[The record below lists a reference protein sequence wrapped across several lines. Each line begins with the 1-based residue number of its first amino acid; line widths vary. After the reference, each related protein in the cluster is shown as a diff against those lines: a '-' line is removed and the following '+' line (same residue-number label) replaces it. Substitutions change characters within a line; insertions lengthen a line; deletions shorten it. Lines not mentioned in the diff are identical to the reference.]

1 MVQNVRTVPRWL
13 LAAISCL
20 SPFGLTIIAPLIPLL
35 SIKLDASAADLQY
48 LISAYVLGL
57 ALTQP
62 IVGLV
67 SDHYGRRPVLLTG
80 FALFFLATLALTRE
94 QSLNWMI
101 VLRFFQAVGVSV
113 GTVVARGLIRDLLP
127 AQEAL
132 KAFALISGA
141 MGFSPIVAPVAAGL
155 IATQF
160 GVSSVFWMLAGL
172 GVGLW
177 LWCFQA
183 IPETRLRVDHP
194 FLWRNLGSTYALL
207 LSSSQFWGFAGA
219 YGFLQGLFFSLL
231 GVGAIL
237 FWEQFGIGVTGF
249 SLLWSSLACVYILGS
264 LALHRFAYLTKP
276 DTQLMVVKW
285 LCLVSLAAPAVVWLW
300 GLNVLT
306 LLTPLACMMFISGIL
321 TPSVM
326 LGAVN
331 VYPELSG
338 TAAGLSSAIGMGAG
352 AMFTVVGGQAYE
364 VSPFLLVV
372 LMGLSGLGAGF
383 AWHWAHRT

>member
-1 MVQNVRTVPRWL
+1 M
-13 LAAISCL
+13 
-20 SPFGLTIIAPLIPLL
+20 
-35 SIKLDASAADLQY
+35 
-48 LISAYVLGL
+48 
-57 ALTQP
+57 
-62 IVGLV
+62 
-67 SDHYGRRPVLLTG
+67 
-80 FALFFLATLALTRE
+80 
-94 QSLNWMI
+94 
-101 VLRFFQAVGVSV
+101 
-113 GTVVARGLIRDLLP
+113 
-127 AQEAL
+127 
-132 KAFALISGA
+132 
-141 MGFSPIVAPVAAGL
+141 
-155 IATQF
+155 
-160 GVSSVFWMLAGL
+160 
-172 GVGLW
+172 
-177 LWCFQA
+177 
-183 IPETRLRVDHP
+183 DHP